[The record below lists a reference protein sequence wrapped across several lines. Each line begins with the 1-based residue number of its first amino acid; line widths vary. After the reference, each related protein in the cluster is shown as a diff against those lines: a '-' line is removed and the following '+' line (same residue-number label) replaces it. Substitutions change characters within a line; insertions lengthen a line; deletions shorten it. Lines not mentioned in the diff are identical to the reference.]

1 MGSESGS
8 SIIMYF
14 ESPQQA
20 KNFIE
25 WFNVS
30 GEQYYFKDL
39 DLVKKD
45 RVSVFEYFE
54 DIKAILG
61 TNKE

>member
-1 MGSESGS
+1 MNSGGS
-8 SIIMYF
+8 SVTMYF
-14 ESPQQA
+14 ESPEQA
-20 KNFIE
+20 RNFID

-45 RVSVFEYFE
+45 RVSIFEYFK
-54 DIKAILG
+54 DMKAILG
-61 TNKE
+61 TNE